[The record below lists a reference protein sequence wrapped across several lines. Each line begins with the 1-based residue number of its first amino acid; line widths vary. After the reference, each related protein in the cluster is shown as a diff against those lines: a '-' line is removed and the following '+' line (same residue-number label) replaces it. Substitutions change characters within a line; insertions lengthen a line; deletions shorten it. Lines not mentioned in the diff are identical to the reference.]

1 VTVLEPFQGVVHWA
15 AMTTIPMPDPHA
27 IAVMLL
33 TLGALYLFSRDSLP
47 IETSSLLVVAV
58 LAIGFSLFPYRGPDG
73 ELDPIRFFA
82 GFGNEAL
89 IAICAL
95 VMASQG
101 LVSTGALAPIGRI
114 VHRVWQISPIMAM
127 GVVIL
132 VTAIISAFMNNTP
145 QVVLMIPILTA
156 VAMRSNMSPSKL
168 LMPMTFASQIG
179 GMGTP
184 IGTSLNLLVIGSA
197 ASLGVERF
205 HMFDF
210 IAPASL
216 AAIPGLLFLW
226 LVAPRLLPDKQPSL
240 VNTSPRIFDAQLH
253 IADTSPVV
261 GKTLADAKKLT
272 QGEMSVGSVRRST
285 DLVISPLPDVILRA
299 GDQLVVRDTSEQL
312 MEYSRVLGATLFSGA
327 VRVDAE
333 HPLTAPDQ
341 QTAELVLTPASPLRD
356 RTLAQANFDW
366 HYQLIPLAVH
376 RPGEEALSQTTSLR
390 DLRLGVGD
398 VLLVQG
404 PAEQIEALKRRS
416 EMLVLDATS
425 NVPLTAKAPL
435 ALGIM
440 AGIVLIASLRIAP
453 VAIAAICGVLV
464 MVTTGC
470 LKWRHATR
478 SLDSSMILLTVASLA
493 LSLALVTTGGAEFI
507 AQIAAA
513 VAKSLPPVAVLSAT
527 MLFMAIMSSV
537 ISNSAAAVI
546 GTPIA
551 IELARQ
557 LGLAPEPFVLAV
569 MFGVNMGFATPMADN
584 CNLLVYSAGGYSFGD
599 FLRVGLP
606 LTLIMWLALTWVL
619 PHFYPLG

>member
-58 LAIGFSLFPYRGPDG
+58 LAIGFSLFPYRGRDG

-404 PAEQIEALKRRS
+404 PAEQIEALKQRS

-569 MFGVNMGFATPMADN
+569 MFGVNMGYATPMADN

-606 LTLIMWLALTWVL
+606 LTLIMWLALSWVL

>member
-1 VTVLEPFQGVVHWA
+1 
-15 AMTTIPMPDPHA
+15 MTTIPLPEPHA

-33 TLGALYLFSRDSLP
+33 TLGALYLFSRDSIP

-58 LAIGFSLFPYRGPDG
+58 LAIGFTLFPYRRPDGG

-89 IAICAL
+89 ISICAL

-101 LVSTGALAPIGRI
+101 LVSTGALAPIGRV
-114 VHRVWQISPIMAM
+114 VHRVWQLSPLLAM
-127 GVVIL
+127 GVVII
-132 VTAIISAFMNNTP
+132 VTAVISAFMNNTP

-156 VAMRSNMSPSKL
+156 VAMRSSMSPSKL

-226 LVAPRLLPDKQPSL
+226 LVAPRLLPDKHPSF
-240 VNTSPRIFDAQLH
+240 VNASPRIFDAQLH
-253 IADTSPVV
+253 ISDSSPVA

-272 QGEMSVGSVRRST
+272 QGEMSVMSVRRSE
-285 DLVISPLPDVILRA
+285 DLVISPLPDVILRP
-299 GDQLVVRDTSEQL
+299 GDQLSVRDTSEQL
-312 MEYSRVLGATLFSGA
+312 MEYSRVLGAALFSGD

-376 RPGEEALSQTTSLR
+376 RPGEEEALSHTTLR
-390 DLRLGVGD
+390 DVRLGVGD

-404 PAEQIEALKRRS
+404 PAEQIEALKKRS

-493 LSLALVTTGGAEFI
+493 LSLALVTTGGAAFI
-507 AQIAAA
+507 AQVGA
-513 VAKSLPPVAVLSAT
+513 VLAKSLPPLAVMSAT

-551 IELARQ
+551 IELAKQ
-557 LGLAPEPFVLAV
+557 LGLPPEPFVLAV
-569 MFGVNMGFATPMADN
+569 MFGVNMGYATPMADN

-619 PHFYPLG
+619 PQFYPLG

>member
-1 VTVLEPFQGVVHWA
+1 
-15 AMTTIPMPDPHA
+15 MTPIPMPEPHA

-33 TLGALYLFSRDSLP
+33 TLVALYLFSRDSIP

-58 LAIGFSLFPYRGPDG
+58 LAIGFSLFPYRPSAGG

-101 LVSTGALAPIGRI
+101 LVATGALAPIGRV
-114 VHRVWQISPIMAM
+114 VHRVWQISPVLAM
-127 GVVIL
+127 GVVII
-132 VTAIISAFMNNTP
+132 VTAIVSAFMNNTP

-226 LVAPRLLPDKQPSL
+226 LVAPRLLPDKQPAF
-240 VNTSPRIFDAQLH
+240 VNRSPRIFDAQLH
-253 IADTSPVV
+253 ITETSPVA
-261 GKTLADAKKLT
+261 GKTLSDAKKLT
-272 QGEMSVGSVRRST
+272 QAEMSVVSVRRST
-285 DLVISPLPDVILRA
+285 DLVISPLPDVILRP

-312 MEYSRVLGATLFSGA
+312 MEYSRVLGATLFSGD
-327 VRVDAE
+327 VRIDAE

-356 RTLAQANFDW
+356 RTLAQANFNW

-376 RPGEEALSQTTSLR
+376 RPGEEKLSQTTPLR

-404 PAEQIEALKRRS
+404 PAEQIEALKKRS

-440 AGIVLIASLRIAP
+440 AGIVLIASFRIAP

-464 MVTTGC
+464 MVATGC

-493 LSLALVTTGGAEFI
+493 LSLALVTTGGAAYI
-507 AQIAAA
+507 AQLGAV

>member
-1 VTVLEPFQGVVHWA
+1 
-15 AMTTIPMPDPHA
+15 MMPISLPEPHA

-33 TLGALYLFSRDSLP
+33 TLVALYLFSRDSIP
-47 IETSSLLVVAV
+47 VETSSLLVVAI
-58 LAIGFSLFPYRGPDG
+58 LAIGFSVFPHPEAAGG
-73 ELDPIRFFA
+73 EPLDPIRFFS

-101 LVSTGALAPIGRI
+101 LVATGALVPLGRL
-114 VHRVWQISPIMAM
+114 VGRVWQISPLLAM
-127 GVVIL
+127 GVVLI
-132 VTAIISAFMNNTP
+132 VTAVVSAFMNNTP
-145 QVVLMIPILTA
+145 QVVLMIPILTSIA
-156 VAMRSNMSPSKL
+156 QRSGTSPSKL

-205 HMFDF
+205 DMFDF
-210 IAPASL
+210 LAPAAL

-226 LVAPRLLPDKQPSL
+226 LIAPRLLPDKPSAF
-240 VNTSPRIFDAQLH
+240 VNASPRIFDAQLH
-253 IADTSPVV
+253 LTESSPVI

-272 QGEMSVGSVRRST
+272 EGEMSVLSVRRSPELSIT
-285 DLVISPLPDVILRA
+285 PLPDMQLRI
-299 GDQLVVRDTSEQL
+299 GDQLVVRDASEQL
-312 MEYSRVLGATLFSGA
+312 LEYSRVLGATLFSGDT
-327 VRVDAE
+327 RVDAE

-376 RPGEEALSQTTSLR
+376 RPGEETSASRATPLR
-390 DLRLGVGD
+390 DVRLGVGD

-404 PAEQIEALKRRS
+404 PAEQIEALKKRS
-416 EMLVLDATS
+416 ELLVLDATTS
-425 NVPLTAKAPL
+425 VPLTAKAPL
-435 ALGIM
+435 ALAIM

-453 VAIAAICGVLV
+453 VAIAAICGVLL
-464 MVTTGC
+464 MMATGC
-470 LKWRHATR
+470 LNWRTATR
-478 SLDSSMILLTVASLA
+478 ALDSSMILLTVASLA
-493 LSLALVTTGGAEFI
+493 LSLALVITGGAAFI
-507 AQIAAA
+507 AQVAASA
-513 VAKSLPPVAVLSAT
+513 ATGLPPLAVLSAT
-527 MLFMAIMSSV
+527 ILLMAMMSSV

-557 LGLAPEPFVLAV
+557 LGLPPEPFVLAV
-569 MFGVNMGFATPMADN
+569 MFGVNMGYATPMADN
-584 CNLLVYSAGGYSFGD
+584 CNLLVYSAGSYSFKD

-606 LTLIMWLALTWVL
+606 LTLIMWLALSWVL
-619 PHFYPLG
+619 PRFYPLG

>member
-1 VTVLEPFQGVVHWA
+1 
-15 AMTTIPMPDPHA
+15 MTPIPMPEPHA
-27 IAVMLL
+27 IAVMAL
-33 TLGALYLFSRDSLP
+33 TLVALYLFSRDSIP

-58 LAIGFSLFPYRGPDG
+58 LAIGFGVLPYRGAEG

-101 LVSTGALAPIGRI
+101 LVSTGALAPLGRV
-114 VHRVWQISPIMAM
+114 VHRVWQISPLLAM
-127 GVVIL
+127 GVVIV
-132 VTAIISAFMNNTP
+132 VTAVVSAFMNNTP

-179 GMGTP
+179 GMATP

-197 ASLGVERF
+197 ASLGIERF

-210 IAPASL
+210 IAPAAL

-226 LVAPRLLPDKQPSL
+226 LVAPRLLPDKQPAF

-253 IADTSPVV
+253 ITDTSPAA

-272 QGEMSVGSVRRST
+272 QGEMSVVSVRRSAE
-285 DLVISPLPDVILRA
+285 LVITPLPDVLLRP
-299 GDQLVVRDTSEQL
+299 GDQLVVRDTSEHL
-312 MEYSRVLGATLFSGA
+312 MEYSRVLGATLFSGD

-376 RPGEEALSQTTSLR
+376 RPGEEALSQTTPLR

-404 PAEQIEALKRRS
+404 PAEQIEALKKRG

-464 MVTTGC
+464 MVATGC

-478 SLDSSMILLTVASLA
+478 ALDSSMILLTVASLA

-507 AQIAAA
+507 AQVAA
-513 VAKSLPPVAVLSAT
+513 VLAKSLPPVAVLSAT

-551 IELARQ
+551 IELARH
-557 LGLAPEPFVLAV
+557 LGLAPEPFVLAA

>member
-1 VTVLEPFQGVVHWA
+1 
-15 AMTTIPMPDPHA
+15 MTPIPPPDPHA

-33 TLGALYLFSRDSLP
+33 TLVALYLFSRDSIP

-58 LAIGFSLFPYRGPDG
+58 LAIGFSVFPYQGPGG
-73 ELDPIRFFA
+73 EALDPTRFFA

-89 IAICAL
+89 ISICAL

-101 LVSTGALAPIGRI
+101 LVATGALAPIGRV
-114 VHRVWQISPIMAM
+114 VHRVWQLSPLLAM
-127 GVVIL
+127 GVVL
-132 VTAIISAFMNNTP
+132 SLTAVISAFMNNTP
-145 QVVLMIPILTA
+145 QVVLMIPILSA
-156 VAMRSNMSPSKL
+156 VAMRSSMSPSKL

-184 IGTSLNLLVIGSA
+184 IGTSLNLLVIGGA

-210 IAPASL
+210 IAPAAL

-226 LVAPRLLPDKQPSL
+226 LIAPRLLPDKQASF
-240 VNTSPRIFDAQLH
+240 VNTSPRIFEAQLH
-253 IADTSPVV
+253 LPESSPVV
-261 GKTLADAKKLT
+261 GKTFADAKKLT
-272 QGEMSVGSVRRST
+272 QGEMQVSSIRRSP
-285 DLVISPLPDVILRA
+285 DLVIRPLPDVVLQA
-299 GDQLVVRDTSEQL
+299 GDQLVVRDTSERL
-312 MEYSRVLGATLFSGA
+312 MEYARVLGATLFSGDVA
-327 VRVDAE
+327 VDAE

-376 RPGEEALSQTTSLR
+376 RPGDEEPLSHAASLR
-390 DLRLGVGD
+390 DVRLGVGD

-404 PAEQIEALKRRS
+404 PEEQIEALKRRS
-416 EMLVLDATS
+416 ELLVLDATS
-425 NVPLTAKAPL
+425 NVPLTSKAPL
-435 ALGIM
+435 ALAIM
-440 AGIVLIASLRIAP
+440 AGIVLVASLRIAP

-478 SLDSSMILLTVASLA
+478 ALDSSMILLTVASLA
-493 LSLALVTTGGAEFI
+493 LSLALVTTGGAAYI
-507 AQIAAA
+507 AQFGAF
-513 VAKSLPPVAVLSAT
+513 VAKSLPPVAVMSAT
-527 MLFMAIMSSV
+527 MLFMSLMSSV

-551 IELARQ
+551 VELARQ
-557 LGLAPEPFVLAV
+557 LGLPPEPFVLAV
-569 MFGVNMGFATPMADN
+569 LFGVNMGYSTPMADN
-584 CNLLVYSAGGYSFGD
+584 CNLLVYSAGGYSFKD
-599 FLRVGLP
+599 FVRVGVP
-606 LTLIMWLALTWVL
+606 LTLIMWAALTWAL
-619 PHFYPLG
+619 PKFYPLG

>member
-1 VTVLEPFQGVVHWA
+1 
-15 AMTTIPMPDPHA
+15 MTTITLPDPHA

-33 TLGALYLFSRDSLP
+33 TLGALYLFSRDSIP
-47 IETSSLLVVAV
+47 IETSSLLVVAI
-58 LAIGFSLFPYRGPDG
+58 LAIGFSVFPYRGPDG

-101 LVSTGALAPIGRI
+101 LVFTGALAPIGRV
-114 VHRVWQISPIMAM
+114 VHRVWQISPVLAM
-127 GVVIL
+127 GVVL
-132 VTAIISAFMNNTP
+132 FVTAIISAFMNNTP

-226 LVAPRLLPDKQPSL
+226 LVAPRLLPDKQHSL
-240 VNTSPRIFDAQLH
+240 ANTSPRIFDAQLH
-253 IADTSPVV
+253 IADTSPAA
-261 GKTLADAKKLT
+261 GKTLAEAKKLT
-272 QGEMSVGSVRRST
+272 QGEMSVVSVRRSAE
-285 DLVISPLPDVILRA
+285 LVISPLPDVILRP
-299 GDQLVVRDTSEQL
+299 GDQLSVRDTSEKL
-312 MEYSRVLGATLFSGA
+312 MEFSRALGATLFSGD

-376 RPGEEALSQTTSLR
+376 RPAGTEALSQTALR
-390 DLRLGVGD
+390 DVRLGVGD

-404 PAEQIEALKRRS
+404 PAEQIEALKKRS
-416 EMLVLDATS
+416 EIMVLDATS
-425 NVPLTAKAPL
+425 NVPLTTKAPL

-440 AGIVLIASLRIAP
+440 AGIVTIASLRIAP

-464 MVTTGC
+464 MVMTGC

-493 LSLALVTTGGAEFI
+493 LSLALVTTGGAAFI
-507 AQIAAA
+507 AQLAAL
-513 VAKSLPPVAVLSAT
+513 VAKSLPPVAVLSGT

-569 MFGVNMGFATPMADN
+569 MFGVNMGYATPMADN

-606 LTLIMWLALTWVL
+606 LTLIMWLALSWVL
-619 PHFYPLG
+619 PQFYPLG

>member
-1 VTVLEPFQGVVHWA
+1 
-15 AMTTIPMPDPHA
+15 
-27 IAVMLL
+27 
-33 TLGALYLFSRDSLP
+33 
-47 IETSSLLVVAV
+47 
-58 LAIGFSLFPYRGPDG
+58 
-73 ELDPIRFFA
+73 
-82 GFGNEAL
+82 
-89 IAICAL
+89 
-95 VMASQG
+95 
-101 LVSTGALAPIGRI
+101 
-114 VHRVWQISPIMAM
+114 
-127 GVVIL
+127 
-132 VTAIISAFMNNTP
+132 
-145 QVVLMIPILTA
+145 MIPILTA
-156 VAMRSNMSPSKL
+156 VAMRSSMSPSKL

-197 ASLGVERF
+197 ASLGIEGF

-226 LVAPRLLPDKQPSL
+226 LVAPRLLPDKQPSF

-253 IADTSPVV
+253 ISDTGPAA

-272 QGEMSVGSVRRST
+272 QGEMSVVSVRRSAE
-285 DLVISPLPDVILRA
+285 LVITPLPDVVLRA
-299 GDQLVVRDTSEQL
+299 GDQLSVRDTSERL
-312 MEYSRVLGATLFSGA
+312 MEYSRVLGATLFSGD

-356 RTLAQANFDW
+356 RTLAQANFNW

-376 RPGEEALSQTTSLR
+376 RPGQEAALSQTALR
-390 DLRLGVGD
+390 DVRLGVGD

-404 PAEQIEALKRRS
+404 PAEQIEALKKRS

-440 AGIVLIASLRIAP
+440 AGIVLLASLRIAP

-493 LSLALVTTGGAEFI
+493 LSLALVTTGGAAFI
-507 AQIAAA
+507 AQVAA
-513 VAKSLPPVAVLSAT
+513 VLAKSLPPVAVLSAT

-557 LGLAPEPFVLAV
+557 LGLPPEPFVLAV

-619 PHFYPLG
+619 PQFYPLG

>member
-1 VTVLEPFQGVVHWA
+1 
-15 AMTTIPMPDPHA
+15 MTPIPPPEPHA
-27 IAVMLL
+27 IAVMVL
-33 TLGALYLFSRDSLP
+33 TLLALYLFSRDSIP

-58 LAIGFSLFPYRGPDG
+58 LAIGFSIFPHPESPGG
-73 ELDPIRFFA
+73 KSLDPIRFFA
-82 GFGNEAL
+82 GFANEAL

-101 LVSTGALAPIGRI
+101 LVTTGALAPLGRI
-114 VHRVWQISPIMAM
+114 VSRVWQFSPLLAM
-127 GVVIL
+127 GVVLI
-132 VTAIISAFMNNTP
+132 VTAVISAFMNNTP
-145 QVVLMIPILTA
+145 QVVLMIPILAT
-156 VAMRSNMSPSKL
+156 VAARSGMSASKL

-197 ASLGVERF
+197 AGLGVAPF

-210 IAPASL
+210 IAPAAL

-226 LVAPRLLPDKQPSL
+226 LVAPRLLPDRKPHFGDA
-240 VNTSPRIFDAQLH
+240 TPRIFDAQLH
-253 IADTSPVV
+253 LTDNSPVI
-261 GKTLADAKKLT
+261 GKTLADAKKLS
-272 QGEMSVGSVRRST
+272 QGTLSVLSVRRT
-285 DLVISPLPDVILRA
+285 PELTITPLPDMTLRV
-299 GDQLVVRDTSEQL
+299 GDQLIVRDTSEKL
-312 MEYSRVLGATLFSGA
+312 MEYSRVLGATLFSGET
-327 VRVDAE
+327 RVDAE

-376 RPGEEALSQTTSLR
+376 RPGEDAAISQDTPLR
-390 DLRLGVGD
+390 DIRLDVGD

-404 PAEQIEALKRRS
+404 PAEQVEALKNRGDL
-416 EMLVLDATS
+416 LVLDART

-435 ALGIM
+435 ALAIM
-440 AGIVLIASLRIAP
+440 AGIVIVASLRIAP
-453 VAIAAICGVLV
+453 VAIAAICGVLL
-464 MVTTGC
+464 MVATGC
-470 LKWRHATR
+470 LKWKNATR
-478 SLDSSMILLTVASLA
+478 ALDSSMILLTVASLA
-493 LSLALVTTGGAEFI
+493 LSLALVTTGGAAYI
-507 AQIAAA
+507 AQLGAAA
-513 VAKSLPPVAVLSAT
+513 GESLPPL
-527 MLFMAIMSSV
+527 AIMSVTVLTMAVMSSI

-569 MFGVNMGFATPMADN
+569 LFGVNMGYATPMADN
-584 CNLLVYSAGGYSFGD
+584 CNVLVYSAGGYSFKD

-606 LTLIMWLALTWVL
+606 LTLIMWLALTWAL
-619 PHFYPLG
+619 PRFYPLQ